1 MVSTKAS
8 EDASDGELLA
18 RFVAHREEAA
28 FVALLHRHGPMVLHV
43 CHRIQGNEHDAEDAF
58 QATFLLFARKAGSIR
73 KAESVA
79 GWLYAVARRLARA
92 ARDQRARRQA
102 RERRAADM
110 RKTPGTPEKGWQEL
124 EATLHEAL
132 AQVPETYRAP
142 LLLCYL
148 QGKTQ
153 EEAARQLGC
162 PLGTVRSRLARG
174 RGRLKQV
181 LQRRGVR
188 LSAAA
193 LAVALAGSSA
203 TAAVRPALLQATARA
218 SLAYAA
224 DQPAAA
230 LVSARAAALL
240 EGGLQAMRTAK
251 LKTATAVV
259 LAVGALS
266 LGAGALGTHALAD
279 PDRASAQ
286 AASAS
291 PQGAAGQEDRHG
303 TTVRGHVLDS
313 DGQPLAGAKLLVP
326 RWGQAEP
333 IPGQKIPMELVGTT
347 ADDGRFSI
355 TLSAPAPHRRS
366 YLIAHAAG
374 RGVDWID
381 LGEGK
386 PPGDVTLR
394 LPKDVPITGQV
405 VNTEGKPVA
414 GVSVSA
420 AAIYVPAND
429 NLDAYLAGWLRDLRD
444 NLATPRKRLYV
455 PLDGI
460 TGTVVT
466 DRDGRFTLHGAGAER
481 IVHVTFSG
489 GGVAR
494 STPYVITRPG
504 FDPKPY
510 NDVFHR
516 KEHEDLRLNRF
527 LGLYAPSLTFVVE
540 PGKTVEGIVKD
551 AATGKP
557 LAGCRLSALVGFGK
571 QAVAVSG
578 ADGSY
583 RLEGLPK
590 SARGYGVYVSPPA
603 GTAYLRRTANAGD
616 TAGYTPVKLDVGLAQ
631 GVVVTGRVA
640 DRKTGKG
647 LQAGIR
653 FAPLPDNTYF
663 GSRPGF
669 DNYRYDGTTEST
681 GKDGRFRL
689 ITIPGKALVMAQVH
703 EGEKF
708 HGEYV
713 SPYRRAVPDPD
724 HKGLFHYDRDNDT
737 WVVTTAAGLEFTSTE
752 NVVKVIDVRPGGET
766 TVELLVD
773 RGVTGRVTV
782 QDADGKPLAGA
793 WLAGLTDGWP
803 ITHRLPEPTETVFAL
818 DPARPRQLVVYHPE
832 KQLGGTAVI
841 RGDEKE
847 PAVVKLGPVGTVTGR
862 LREADGTP
870 LAGAEVS
877 VNARTRVAR
886 KLYRFARP
894 SGKPAVTDPDG
905 RFTLTGVVP
914 GVSFSVQVRKGE
926 QYFRSKPNPGPLKL
940 KPGESRDLGNRTV
953 ELLQYLGPARPRG
966 AASRAGRRR
975 KKLRRRDPWGD

>member
-1 MVSTKAS
+1 MATAPLETVLRQLHGMVSTKAS

-18 RFVAHREEAA
+18 RFVARRDEAA

-43 CHRIQGNEHDAEDAF
+43 CRRIQGNDHDAEDAF

-79 GWLYAVARRLARA
+79 GWLHAVARRLARA
-92 ARDQRARRQA
+92 ARDQGARRQA

-110 RKTPGTPEKGWQEL
+110 RKTPGTPDKAWQEL

-132 AQVPETYRAP
+132 TQVPETYRAP

-162 PLGTVRSRLARG
+162 PLGTIRSRLARG
-174 RGRLKQV
+174 RSRLKRV
-181 LQRRGVR
+181 LERRGVR

-203 TAAVRPALLQATARA
+203 TAAVRPTLLQATAQA
-218 SLAYAA
+218 ALAYAA
-224 DQPAAA
+224 DRPAAA

-240 EGGLQAMRTAK
+240 EGGLQAMQTAK

-259 LAVGALS
+259 LLVGALG
-266 LGAGALGTHALAD
+266 LGAGALATHALAD
-279 PDRASAQ
+279 PERAPAP
-286 AASAS
+286 
-291 PQGAAGQEDRHG
+291 PQGAAGPEDRHE
-303 TTVRGHVLDS
+303 TTVRGRVLDS
-313 DGQPLAGAKLLVP
+313 DSQPLAGATLFVP
-326 RWGQAEP
+326 VLGPAEP
-333 IPGQKIPMELVGTT
+333 IPGQKISMERVGTT
-347 ADDGRFSI
+347 GDDGRFSV
-355 TLSAPAPHRRS
+355 TLSAPASHRRS

-374 RGVDWID
+374 RGVDWVE
-381 LGEGK
+381 LGESK
-386 PPGDVTLR
+386 PPEGVTLR
-394 LPKDVPITGQV
+394 LPKDVPITGLV
-405 VNTEGKPVA
+405 MNTEGKPVA

-420 AAIYVPAND
+420 TAVYVPAKE
-429 NLDAYLAGWLRDLRD
+429 NLDGYLAGWLRDLRE
-444 NLATPRKRLYV
+444 NLATPQKRLYV

-460 TGTVVT
+460 TGAVVT

-489 GGVAR
+489 GVAR

-510 NDVFHR
+510 NDVLHK
-516 KEHEDLRLNRF
+516 KEHEDLRVLNRF
-527 LGLYAPSLTFVVE
+527 LGLHAPSLTFVAE
-540 PGKTVEGIVKD
+540 PGKTVEGVVKD

-557 LAGCRLSALVGFGK
+557 LAGFRLSALVGFGE

-578 ADGSY
+578 ADGTY
-583 RLEGLPK
+583 RLDGLPK
-590 SARGYGVYVSPPA
+590 NARGYGISADPPA
-603 GTAYLRRTANAGD
+603 GTAYLRRIVNVGD
-616 TAGYTPVKLDVGLAQ
+616 TAGYTPEKLDVELAQ
-631 GVVVTGRVA
+631 GVFVTGRVV
-640 DRKTGKG
+640 DRKTGQG
-647 LQAGIR
+647 LEAGVR
-653 FAPLPDNTYF
+653 FAPLPDNAYF

-669 DNYRYDGTTEST
+669 DNYHHDRTMAGT
-681 GKDGRFRL
+681 GKDGRFRVV
-689 ITIPGKALVMAQVH
+689 TIPGKALVMAHVH
-703 EGEKF
+703 AGEKF

-713 SPYRRAVPDPD
+713 SPYRRALPDPD

-737 WVVTTAAGLEFTSTE
+737 WYVTTAGGLEFTNTE
-752 NVVKVIDVRPGGET
+752 HVVKVIDVRAGGET
-766 TVELLVD
+766 TVELSVD

-782 QDADGKPLAGA
+782 QDADGQPLAAA

-803 ITHRLPEPTETVFAL
+803 ITYRLPEPTATVYAL

-832 KQLGGTAVI
+832 KRLGGTAVI

-847 PAVVKLGPVGTVTGR
+847 PVVVKLGPVGTVTGR

-877 VNARTRVAR
+877 VNARTVVAR
-886 KLYRFARP
+886 ELYRFAHP
-894 SGKPAVTDPDG
+894 SGKPTVTDQEG

-914 GVSFSVQVRKGE
+914 GVSFIVQVRKGE
-926 QYFRSKPNPGPLKL
+926 QYFRNRPNPGPLKL

-953 ELLQYLGPARPRG
+953 ELLQ
-966 AASRAGRRR
+966 
-975 KKLRRRDPWGD
+975 